1 MNIDDFKINIKKYD
15 PLKNVAICYVTVCDL
30 IEIRG
35 FQARYTELKN
45 PPNKA
50 QWIVSPTS
58 VRARLKATWWA
69 SGTGNRIL
77 QSLCGI
83 TITKL
88 FRKVVNT
95 LKF

>member
-50 QWIVSPTS
+50 QWIVSPPS
-58 VRARLKATWWA
+58 VRARLKANKYFWIV
-69 SGTGNRIL
+69 NIL
-77 QSLCGI
+77 DRSLWHQLQEKI
-83 TITKL
+83 MNEVKIYIN
-88 FRKVVNT
+88 F
-95 LKF
+95 